1 MVKLNRYIIRLAK
14 ELSRKRVA
22 CAAIFHFLYYFDWL
36 FFSGIFIKQIVYFL
50 ENGFSFQE
58 IMWFIAGTVCV
69 FSLVG
74 MFNSWY
80 ENCVKPETDIDIYQG
95 LYERIYAKAQNA
107 SLSCFEDTK
116 FYDKY
121 MMALEDA
128 DTRLITSIDN
138 IWSILMGAVAVVVS
152 CGMMLRV
159 DRWILLFMI
168 APVIGN
174 FVFAT
179 ALNKISYQIY
189 EDTVVYKRVADYVNR
204 MIHLADYAKD
214 IRLTNIFRIME
225 RKHKASV
232 DSTLQVIDSYK
243 KKSILYGWAYLF
255 LSYTSIF
262 EGVLFYG
269 IYRTLVTKSLT
280 MAQFTVLSSLMVTIS
295 SILIDFTEA
304 LISNYKNT
312 FFIANLKEFLE
323 FEPELPEDW
332 DGIMPE
338 EEIRS
343 IEFRNVSFGYKDSR
357 MILKDVSF
365 RINAGETCALVGFN
379 GAGKTTLVKLL
390 LRLYDPTEGM
400 ILVNDIDIRKYN
412 LAAYRKL
419 YACAFQDGR
428 IFARSIRDNVTMQ
441 RSAPADEAVIDKALR
456 LAGIEDAV
464 QQLEKGIDTI
474 LTKEFA
480 DDGVVMSGGQYQ
492 KILAAR
498 AFASD
503 RQVLV
508 FDEPSSALD
517 PIAEHQLYESIAKA
531 GQNRILIF
539 ISHRLSS
546 TQSAQKIYLLDQGRI
561 VERGTHQEL
570 MQLKGSYAKM
580 YATQAKNYQ
589 AAEEEDWLSGS
600 IFTWHRKG
608 EVL

>member
-50 ENGFSFQE
+50 ENGFSLQE

-152 CGMMLRV
+152 WGMMLRV

-365 RINAGETCALVGFN
+365 RINAGETCAL
-379 GAGKTTLVKLL
+379 
-390 LRLYDPTEGM
+390 
-400 ILVNDIDIRKYN
+400 
-412 LAAYRKL
+412 
-419 YACAFQDGR
+419 
-428 IFARSIRDNVTMQ
+428 
-441 RSAPADEAVIDKALR
+441 
-456 LAGIEDAV
+456 AGIEDAV

>member
-1 MVKLNRYIIRLAK
+1 
-14 ELSRKRVA
+14 
-22 CAAIFHFLYYFDWL
+22 
-36 FFSGIFIKQIVYFL
+36 
-50 ENGFSFQE
+50 
-58 IMWFIAGTVCV
+58 
-69 FSLVG
+69 
-74 MFNSWY
+74 
-80 ENCVKPETDIDIYQG
+80 
-95 LYERIYAKAQNA
+95 
-107 SLSCFEDTK
+107 
-116 FYDKY
+116 
-121 MMALEDA
+121 
-128 DTRLITSIDN
+128 
-138 IWSILMGAVAVVVS
+138 
-152 CGMMLRV
+152 
-159 DRWILLFMI
+159 
-168 APVIGN
+168 
-174 FVFAT
+174 
-179 ALNKISYQIY
+179 
-189 EDTVVYKRVADYVNR
+189 
-204 MIHLADYAKD
+204 
-214 IRLTNIFRIME
+214 
-225 RKHKASV
+225 
-232 DSTLQVIDSYK
+232 
-243 KKSILYGWAYLF
+243 
-255 LSYTSIF
+255 
-262 EGVLFYG
+262 
-269 IYRTLVTKSLT
+269 
-280 MAQFTVLSSLMVTIS
+280 
-295 SILIDFTEA
+295 
-304 LISNYKNT
+304 
-312 FFIANLKEFLE
+312 
-323 FEPELPEDW
+323 
-332 DGIMPE
+332 MPE

-343 IEFRNVSFGYKDSR
+343 NEFRNVSFGYKDSR

-412 LAAYRKL
+412 LAEYRKL

>member
-1 MVKLNRYIIRLAK
+1 
-14 ELSRKRVA
+14 
-22 CAAIFHFLYYFDWL
+22 
-36 FFSGIFIKQIVYFL
+36 
-50 ENGFSFQE
+50 
-58 IMWFIAGTVCV
+58 
-69 FSLVG
+69 
-74 MFNSWY
+74 
-80 ENCVKPETDIDIYQG
+80 
-95 LYERIYAKAQNA
+95 
-107 SLSCFEDTK
+107 
-116 FYDKY
+116 
-121 MMALEDA
+121 
-128 DTRLITSIDN
+128 
-138 IWSILMGAVAVVVS
+138 
-152 CGMMLRV
+152 
-159 DRWILLFMI
+159 
-168 APVIGN
+168 
-174 FVFAT
+174 
-179 ALNKISYQIY
+179 
-189 EDTVVYKRVADYVNR
+189 
-204 MIHLADYAKD
+204 
-214 IRLTNIFRIME
+214 
-225 RKHKASV
+225 
-232 DSTLQVIDSYK
+232 
-243 KKSILYGWAYLF
+243 
-255 LSYTSIF
+255 
-262 EGVLFYG
+262 
-269 IYRTLVTKSLT
+269 
-280 MAQFTVLSSLMVTIS
+280 
-295 SILIDFTEA
+295 
-304 LISNYKNT
+304 
-312 FFIANLKEFLE
+312 
-323 FEPELPEDW
+323 
-332 DGIMPE
+332 MPE

-412 LAAYRKL
+412 LAEYRKL

-580 YATQAKNYQ
+580 YAIQAKNYQ

>member
-1 MVKLNRYIIRLAK
+1 M
-14 ELSRKRVA
+14 
-22 CAAIFHFLYYFDWL
+22 
-36 FFSGIFIKQIVYFL
+36 
-50 ENGFSFQE
+50 
-58 IMWFIAGTVCV
+58 
-69 FSLVG
+69 
-74 MFNSWY
+74 
-80 ENCVKPETDIDIYQG
+80 
-95 LYERIYAKAQNA
+95 
-107 SLSCFEDTK
+107 
-116 FYDKY
+116 
-121 MMALEDA
+121 
-128 DTRLITSIDN
+128 
-138 IWSILMGAVAVVVS
+138 
-152 CGMMLRV
+152 
-159 DRWILLFMI
+159 
-168 APVIGN
+168 
-174 FVFAT
+174 
-179 ALNKISYQIY
+179 
-189 EDTVVYKRVADYVNR
+189 
-204 MIHLADYAKD
+204 
-214 IRLTNIFRIME
+214 
-225 RKHKASV
+225 
-232 DSTLQVIDSYK
+232 
-243 KKSILYGWAYLF
+243 
-255 LSYTSIF
+255 
-262 EGVLFYG
+262 
-269 IYRTLVTKSLT
+269 
-280 MAQFTVLSSLMVTIS
+280 
-295 SILIDFTEA
+295 
-304 LISNYKNT
+304 
-312 FFIANLKEFLE
+312 
-323 FEPELPEDW
+323 
-332 DGIMPE
+332 
-338 EEIRS
+338 
-343 IEFRNVSFGYKDSR
+343 
-357 MILKDVSF
+357 
-365 RINAGETCALVGFN
+365 
-379 GAGKTTLVKLL
+379 KLL

-400 ILVNDIDIRKYN
+400 IFVNDIDIRKYN